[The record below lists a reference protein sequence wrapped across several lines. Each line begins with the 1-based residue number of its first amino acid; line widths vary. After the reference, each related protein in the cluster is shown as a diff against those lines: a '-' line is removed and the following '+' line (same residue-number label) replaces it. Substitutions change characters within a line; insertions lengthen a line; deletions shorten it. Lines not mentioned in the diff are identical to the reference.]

1 MQEPT
6 LSVPLHGGVGDAAA
20 VEGQRTIARIGY
32 DTRTWKTGDIS
43 GAAATCI
50 CLGLVEQAGVR
61 GWVFA
66 TLAMPRRRGLL
77 VWFRAGVSVKCT
89 CSGFTCRDC
98 PCVIPVQRPAVERG
112 FR

>member
-1 MQEPT
+1 MRERT

-43 GAAATCI
+43 GAAAACT

-66 TLAMPRRRGLL
+66 TLAMPRRRGTSGL
-77 VWFRAGVSVKCT
+77 VPRWCECKLYL
-89 CSGFTCRDC
+89 
-98 PCVIPVQRPAVERG
+98 QRLHLS
-112 FR
+112 